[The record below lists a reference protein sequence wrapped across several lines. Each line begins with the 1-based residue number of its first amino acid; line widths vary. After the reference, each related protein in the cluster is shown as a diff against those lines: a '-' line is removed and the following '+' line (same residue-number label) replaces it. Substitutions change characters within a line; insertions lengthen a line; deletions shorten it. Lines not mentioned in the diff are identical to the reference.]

1 MRLYL
6 SLAQSISL
14 ESIYGLVTCTAF
26 MMSCILHVASAKA
39 EAAPRQVHRVDLGGA
54 RSFDRPDRGLELPM
68 SPIGKPSSLELLD
81 ASASLS
87 FYADDQPKV
96 STQKIPHQTHLDSF
110 GLRLK
115 ERATEE
121 QQQAVLHST
130 NTAGGSL
137 CMTESVFPK
146 AKQSQHVKQHHC
158 RQVPKKVTATHSNA
172 NAASWKSFCE
182 VGGFGDKEKS
192 ITHAAKQ
199 RQTSFDQEVITSYSL
214 LFINNLL
221 PRQHIRMLLTSL
233 LY

>member
-1 MRLYL
+1 M
-6 SLAQSISL
+6 SLGSGYDLA
-14 ESIYGLVTCTAF
+14 TCTAF
-26 MMSCILHVASAKA
+26 MMSCILNVASGKA

-54 RSFDRPDRGLELPM
+54 RNFDRPDRGLELPM
-68 SPIGKPSSLELLD
+68 SPIGKPSTLELLD

-110 GLRLK
+110 GLGLK
-115 ERATEE
+115 ERETEE
-121 QQQAVLHST
+121 QQQAVSHST
-130 NTAGGSL
+130 STAGGSLSGL

-146 AKQSQHVKQHHC
+146 AKPSQHVKQHHC

-172 NAASWKSFCE
+172 NAASWESFCE
-182 VGGFGDKEKS
+182 SGGFGDKAIS
-192 ITHAAKQ
+192 ITHGAKR
-199 RQTSFDQEVITSYSL
+199 RQTSFDQEVSTSYYYSL
-214 LFINNLL
+214 PFINNLL

>member
-26 MMSCILHVASAKA
+26 MMSCILHVVSAKA

-130 NTAGGSL
+130 STAGGSL

-158 RQVPKKVTATHSNA
+158 RQVPKKVTATYPNA
-172 NAASWKSFCE
+172 NAASWESFCE